1 MVFRYEVN
9 GENNIYILNEKR
21 KVKFANR
28 NTSDP
33 IGYMRAIL
41 TFQNH

>member
-1 MVFRYEVN
+1 MVFRYDVN
-9 GENNIYILNEKR
+9 GEKNIYILNKKR

-33 IGYMRAIL
+33 IGYMRDI
-41 TFQNH
+41 